1 MKTEEHGVF
10 FKIEENSFLHDGDS
24 IWDGEADSLL
34 SCSQLC
40 ARNAACKSANFM
52 ADHGACSLLRQRQ
65 TRHAEKRS
73 HRQGSFYLEKV
84 DSASRISKS
93 LGTSQSSAVPSCQA
107 LVSESPLPSSGV
119 YWINP
124 DSGSQANAFKAYC
137 DMETDG
143 GGWTLVWSYTFTNYN
158 NFMDNSNAIT
168 PRPNWQVRPVVEC
181 SHLDN
186 SSIE

>member
-1 MKTEEHGVF
+1 MLPLYTALVLVLMFVNVHGGFFLSSSQMLRSLFLLTLTATMKTEEHGVF

-84 DSASRISKS
+84 RFHFVIGLLNHIK
-93 LGTSQSSAVPSCQA
+93 
-107 LVSESPLPSSGV
+107 
-119 YWINP
+119 
-124 DSGSQANAFKAYC
+124 
-137 DMETDG
+137 
-143 GGWTLVWSYTFTNYN
+143 
-158 NFMDNSNAIT
+158 
-168 PRPNWQVRPVVEC
+168 
-181 SHLDN
+181 
-186 SSIE
+186 